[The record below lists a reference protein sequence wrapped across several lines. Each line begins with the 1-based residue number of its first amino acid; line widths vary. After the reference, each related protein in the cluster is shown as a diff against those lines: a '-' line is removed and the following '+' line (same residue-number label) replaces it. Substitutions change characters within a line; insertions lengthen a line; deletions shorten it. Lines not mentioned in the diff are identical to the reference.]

1 MGRRPGSTTKSGRF
15 MNPADQER
23 KSMRQK
29 ELKRNKKQRTMVRQA
44 ILKSKDV
51 DEIIENL
58 RRLDEQEFDIHVEH
72 HSKYVFNEKRAKL
85 KQTFSEVINLYKQE
99 KRDEKIKELHEK
111 MDRYEV
117 ERAQKLQQ
125 YNAQRFSLEANPVE
139 IPLPDG
145 SSLPNAAMT
154 PVAPSIPSQYLM
166 PQARSGILKHT
177 TTSGVAERDVDER
190 GEPPGPPVG
199 LPPLLKMDGEYNDE
213 QVSTSKRKVR
223 FGENETK
230 LIQDDFSQQ
239 IMDDDYGPVD
249 IPAEVMEQGSE
260 KGTKRP
266 AATISSTSAASVL
279 CAAPTVIT
287 QQPLVRAPPIPPNM
301 LPPPPRF
308 PLRLPSHPPNLQAGR
323 AGMAPPTMYK
333 RPSTTAES
341 VISAAPVVRRP
352 VDASKDKN
360 EEDAQATISAEPKL
374 RDLTKEVTTFVP
386 MALRT
391 NRRKEPPKRHLNKYS
406 VMGVQVESAQRKEA
420 KDTDEAYA
428 DFMKEVSSL
437 L

>member
-29 ELKRNKKQRTMVRQA
+29 ELKRNKKQRTMVRHA

-58 RRLDEQEFDIHVEH
+58 KRLDEQEFDIHVEH

-85 KQTFSEVINLYKQE
+85 KQTFNEVMNLYKQE
-99 KRDEKIKELHEK
+99 KREDKIKELIEK
-111 MDRYEV
+111 MDHYEM
-117 ERAQKLQQ
+117 ERARKIQQ
-125 YNAQRFSLEANPVE
+125 YNAQRFSLETNPVE

-154 PVAPSIPSQYLM
+154 PIAPSIPAHYLM
-166 PQARSGILKHT
+166 PQARAGILKHT
-177 TTSGVAERDVDER
+177 SSAERDVDER

-199 LPPLLKMDGEYNDE
+199 LPPLLKIDDDYE
-213 QVSTSKRKVR
+213 VSTSKRKVR
-223 FGENETK
+223 FGESETK
-230 LIQDDFSQQ
+230 VIHDGFHRSL
-239 IMDDDYGPVD
+239 DDDYGPVD
-249 IPAEVMEQGSE
+249 IPAEVMQQESD
-260 KGTKRP
+260 KARHV
-266 AATISSTSAASVL
+266 AML
-279 CAAPTVIT
+279 APPIP
-287 QQPLVRAPPIPPNM
+287 QQPLVRAPPLPPNM
-301 LPPPPRF
+301 LPPPPRL
-308 PLRLPSHPPNLQAGR
+308 PLRMPPPPPNF
-323 AGMAPPTMYK
+323 P
-333 RPSTTAES
+333 RPGIPGSGYGHTTAGDS

-352 VDASKDKN
+352 AELAAEASDGA
-360 EEDAQATISAEPKL
+360 EATISAEPKL
-374 RDLTKEVTTFVP
+374 RDLTKEVTRFVP
-386 MALRT
+386 TALRT
-391 NRRKEPPKRHLNKYS
+391 NRNKVHPKRPLNKQYS

>member
-29 ELKRNKKQRTMVRQA
+29 ELKRNKKQRTMVRHA

-58 RRLDEQEFDIHVEH
+58 KRLDEQELDIHVEH

-85 KQTFSEVINLYKQE
+85 KQTFNEVMNLYKQE
-99 KRDEKIKELHEK
+99 KREDKIKELLEK
-111 MDRYEV
+111 MDNYDA
-117 ERAQKLQQ
+117 ERARKIQL
-125 YNAQRFSLEANPVE
+125 YNAQRFSLETNPVE

-145 SSLPNAAMT
+145 SSVPNAAMT
-154 PVAPSIPSQYLM
+154 PVAPSIPAHYLM
-166 PQARSGILKHT
+166 PQARAGILKHT
-177 TTSGVAERDVDER
+177 SSAEREGDER

-199 LPPLLKMDGEYNDE
+199 LPPLLKTDDDYE
-213 QVSTSKRKVR
+213 VSTSKRKVR
-223 FGENETK
+223 FGESEMKVIIDEFPPN
-230 LIQDDFSQQ
+230 Q
-239 IMDDDYGPVD
+239 DDDYGPVD
-249 IPAEVMEQGSE
+249 IPKEVMEHESDNLGHI
-260 KGTKRP
+260 GM
-266 AATISSTSAASVL
+266 L
-279 CAAPTVIT
+279 APPIP
-287 QQPLVRAPPIPPNM
+287 QQPLVRAPPLPPNM
-301 LPPPPRF
+301 LPPPPRL
-308 PLRLPSHPPNLQAGR
+308 PLRMPPPPPNFPRVPGSAYGR
-323 AGMAPPTMYK
+323 
-333 RPSTTAES
+333 TTAGES

-352 VDASKDKN
+352 TDVAAEANDDA
-360 EEDAQATISAEPKL
+360 EATISAEPKL
-374 RDLTKEVTTFVP
+374 RDLTKEVTRFVP
-386 MALRT
+386 SSLRT
-391 NRRKEPPKRHLNKYS
+391 NRNRIQPKRPINKYS